1 MSKYKIFNNMLL
13 TKYSASVSDYSSD
26 VNVRVKNVR
35 YILVWT
41 FYFVCTL
48 KDKNEEPL
56 KIWNFNDHSF
66 LNHN

>member
-35 YILVWT
+35 
-41 FYFVCTL
+41 
-48 KDKNEEPL
+48 
-56 KIWNFNDHSF
+56 
-66 LNHN
+66 